1 MTEDDALAL
10 VRNALATAVP
20 HRAMDL
26 QNAAQKASLHD
37 LELDSIAT
45 LEVIG
50 LVEDALGGIE
60 IPDEQLGTI
69 RSVQHLINIVMEHQS

>member
-26 QNAAQKASLHD
+26 QNAAQNALLHD
-37 LELDSIAT
+37 LGLDSIAT
-45 LEVIG
+45 LEIIG

-60 IPDEQLGTI
+60 ISDEQLETI